1 MNDMIS
7 CPVTAS
13 IINSVM
19 GSGKSSFGH
28 ATLRSR
34 KSTHTRIWPFFLR
47 TGTMLDIQGGSVV
60 ELALLDDMSFSR
72 PSGAQPP
79 LGLTLASLC
88 RGFSGVPRSTSFN
101 SSIAARTPSS
111 NSRGAS
117 SASSPSIGISSHR
130 VMWKDDASSP

>member
-47 TGTMLDIQGGSVV
+47 TGTMLDIQVGYFTSRINP
-60 ELALLDDMSFSR
+60 ASISLL
-72 PSGAQPP
+72 
-79 LGLTLASLC
+79 T
-88 RGFSGVPRSTSFN
+88 
-101 SSIAARTPSS
+101 
-111 NSRGAS
+111 
-117 SASSPSIGISSHR
+117 SPSIEGMSSGR
-130 VMWKDDASSP
+130 KRR